1 MPLQTYLQQLL
12 NMTKTENIQNMSMK
26 EMEQLSKINNR
37 TLNAAQI
44 VISTLPVLIIYPFLQ
59 KYFVTG
65 LTLGSVKG

>member
-1 MPLQTYLQQLL
+1 MPLHTYLQQLL

-59 KYFVTG
+59 KYFVQG
-65 LTLGSVKG
+65 VMIGSIKG